1 MMYFIICMRDEE
13 VKKMVCIEGMKELL
27 VVVEER

>member
-13 VKKMVCIEGMKELL
+13 VKKMVCIEGMKECWRE
-27 VVVEER
+27 VG